1 MAPDICM
8 ESDNETFL
16 TTHQKKKEDKIP
28 CKYTAV
34 LFFAA
39 AQLAHQRTVPQ
50 TTTQPGIDRSLVV
63 TVGRECLPLSYQLI
77 GKYTVALYITIRV
90 CDGTTVK

>member
-50 TTTQPGIDRSLVV
+50 TTTQPGIDRSIPGCYRGEGVP
-63 TVGRECLPLSYQLI
+63 TTELSIDWQIYSCI
-77 GKYTVALYITIRV
+77 VHNN
-90 CDGTTVK
+90 